1 MPKRVA
7 AVVTE
12 YRKNSHADVILQQ
25 ALNGYPPDGKE
36 RPDFQIVSVYTDQV
50 ARADLSR
57 DLAKKHGFRIS
68 PTIADALTHGGKGL
82 AVDGVLS
89 IGEHGDYKD
98 NELGQKLYPRRRFFE
113 EITKVFETAGMVV
126 PVFSDKHLA
135 TNWDDAKW
143 MYDRARKLMFPF
155 LAGSSLPV
163 TYRRPDLTLP
173 KNCEIAAAV
182 QLGYGGPES
191 YGFHAV
197 ESLQCMVERRKGG
210 ETGVKAVTA
219 FFGKGIWERIDRDPA
234 AKAALDAAAGM
245 VGDHAPGDIRTG
257 SRAESWL
264 MEIEYLDGLK
274 GFVAM
279 PSGWTRDGDG
289 SGFTFA
295 AQVKGEAKPSA
306 TSFYLQ
312 PRGDQFP
319 HFAQLVRAFDAMLRT
334 GHAPYP
340 IERTLLTT
348 GILAAAMQSRFKKG
362 ERIETPHLAIA
373 YQPREWPHGG
383 AIPEWAIEASKKK

>member
-135 TNWDDAKW
+135 MNWDDAKW

-219 FFGKGIWERIDRDPA
+219 FFGKGIWERIDRNPA

-264 MEIEYLDGLK
+264 MEIDYLDGLK

-279 PSGWTRDGDG
+279 PSG
-289 SGFTFA
+289 
-295 AQVKGEAKPSA
+295 
-306 TSFYLQ
+306 
-312 PRGDQFP
+312 
-319 HFAQLVRAFDAMLRT
+319 
-334 GHAPYP
+334 
-340 IERTLLTT
+340 
-348 GILAAAMQSRFKKG
+348 
-362 ERIETPHLAIA
+362 
-373 YQPREWPHGG
+373 
-383 AIPEWAIEASKKK
+383 